1 MMTEKDI
8 DENLINLITDSFNS
22 GESAGEREL
31 VLLSLKIGQ
40 MVQNG
45 RNKKNKR
52 EIAHISNTSDLRTD
66 QDSKTTKSLTKRDEL
81 RS

>member
-22 GESAGEREL
+22 GESASEREL

-52 EIAHISNTSDLRTD
+52 EIAHISTTSDLRTD

>member
-1 MMTEKDI
+1 MTENDI

-40 MVQNG
+40 VVQNG

-52 EIAHISNTSDLRTD
+52 EIAHISTTSDLRTD

>member
-40 MVQNG
+40 MVQNS

-52 EIAHISNTSDLRTD
+52 EIAHISTTSDLRTD